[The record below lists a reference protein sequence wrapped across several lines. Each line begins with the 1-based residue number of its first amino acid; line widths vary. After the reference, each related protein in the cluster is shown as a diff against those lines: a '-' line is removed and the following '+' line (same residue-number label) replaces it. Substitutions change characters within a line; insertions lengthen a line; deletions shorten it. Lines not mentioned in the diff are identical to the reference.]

1 MKKIGIFAY
10 PGCQSLDVIG
20 PAEVFASANK
30 FNEEPEYEVIIFSF
44 EKGKVKTDGG
54 LTLFAEE
61 SWQAIQQLDTLLVPG
76 GNLSRSYLER
86 EDIFDWLRNTSN
98 TCRRVTSVCT
108 GAFWLAEAG
117 ILNNRVATTHWRHC
131 DTLQQRYPEIKV
143 DSDAIYIHQG
153 NISTSAGITAGIDLC
168 LSLVEQDLGYAV
180 SVSVAQEL
188 LVFYRRPGG
197 QSQFVSFQQAQS
209 AGDKRVASAIRYIH
223 QKLSSEI
230 KVEQI
235 AEHIGLSTRQLGR
248 IFRNELNV
256 SPNQYLLKERINLAC
271 DLLKNSDLT
280 LERIAS
286 RSGLM
291 SGDNLRNL
299 FQRQFG
305 VSPLAYRQR
314 FKRNDVNE

>member
-61 SWQAIQQLDTLLVPG
+61 SWQAIKQLDTLVVPG

-86 EDIFDWLRNTSN
+86 EDIFEWLRNISN

-117 ILNNRVATTHWRHC
+117 ILNSRVATTHWRHC
-131 DTLQQRYPEIKV
+131 NTLQQRYPEVKV

-197 QSQFVSFQQAQS
+197 QSQFVSFQQAQI

-256 SPNQYLLKERINLAC
+256 SPNQYLLKERLNLAC

>member
-61 SWQAIQQLDTLLVPG
+61 SWQAIQQLDTLVVPG

-86 EDIFDWLRNTSN
+86 EDIFDWLRNISN

-197 QSQFVSFQQAQS
+197 QSQFVSFQQAQI

-256 SPNQYLLKERINLAC
+256 SPNQYLLKERLNLAC